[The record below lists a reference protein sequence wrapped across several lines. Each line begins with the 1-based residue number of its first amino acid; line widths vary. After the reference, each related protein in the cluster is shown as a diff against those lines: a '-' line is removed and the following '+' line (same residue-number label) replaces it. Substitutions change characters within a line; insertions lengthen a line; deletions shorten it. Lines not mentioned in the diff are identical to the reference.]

1 MSLVARLRAGSRAA
15 VLIPYRYVRL
25 GSSPMDGYDA
35 HENSHDFVAEH
46 PDWRVV
52 RGWLMSPGDILDK
65 HVIVENPR
73 TGQRFDVTPLD
84 PRVPFFEHPG
94 TAEEFDG
101 LWHQISMPAYPR
113 PGRPVVDATKDIDRG
128 SSGAVPDQGLRAPK
142 PDNDS

>member
-1 MSLVARLRAGSRAA
+1 MH
-15 VLIPYRYVRL
+15 
-25 GSSPMDGYDA
+25 GYDA

-101 LWHQISMPAYPR
+101 LWHQISMPPYSPPAR
-113 PGRPVVDATKDIDRG
+113 LVVIEASDEIEHRAGAGTSDAET
-128 SSGAVPDQGLRAPK
+128 SGGNADA
-142 PDNDS
+142 